1 MRRSSPDK
9 VLTSGFKRTALK
21 SHRYDGADGPDAPYF
36 EPHTHAA
43 CWLKQ
48 HDPLDR
54 PCSEVTN
61 GRLEA
66 VHLIGRQ
73 AIRRVLSHTL
83 NTGYI
88 WQEDGGID
96 FNDVEDLIE
105 LAEWDPRNAALGC
118 TGHHRRLDSHATPE
132 LTLDAEALSDDF
144 FDFVLDWGFES
155 LAEEKFG
162 GQVRE
167 VLELR
172 EVQREGVAW

>member
-1 MRRSSPDK
+1 VRRSSPDK
-9 VLTSGFKRTALK
+9 ILTAHFRETAGR
-21 SHRYDGADGPDAPYF
+21 SYRYDGPDEGAPYF
-36 EPHTHAA
+36 EPHNRAA

-54 PCSEVTN
+54 PCSAVTSG

-73 AIRRVLSHTL
+73 AIRRVLSQNL

-96 FNDVEDLIE
+96 PNDVEDLIE
-105 LAEWDPRNAALGC
+105 LAEWDPRNSALGC
-118 TGHHRRLDSHATPE
+118 TGHHRRLDDHATPE
-132 LTLDAEALSDDF
+132 FVLGAEALPDDF
-144 FDFVLDWGFES
+144 LDFVLDWGLES
-155 LAEEKFG
+155 EAERKFG

-167 VLELR
+167 VLERR
-172 EVQREGVAW
+172 EIQREGVAW